1 MENFYLTDKIIIKND
16 EMFYEN
22 KIKITKN
29 NWHLYLN
36 EYGWEKIPK
45 PWIIKLNKLS
55 SKKNKNSKYGVYD
68 CERDGNCFFQC
79 IANAL
84 NEKYRYNNIDYNYEN
99 IRNIIADSIT
109 EKIYQNLIQYYKI
122 MKDADDFDEEWDPYT
137 IDNIEDFKR
146 QLRTSGNNYWGD
158 YLLLN
163 TIINIFK
170 LNIFILNSNDDIKDY
185 SIYNTL
191 NDYNSKYDTIF
202 LLFTD
207 NCHFKLIGY
216 FDDNQ
221 IISYF
226 NNKTISEELKILINL
241 K

>member
-1 MENFYLTDKIIIKND
+1 MEDFYLTDKITIKDNK
-16 EMFYEN
+16 MFYEN
-22 KIKITKN
+22 RIRITKN
-29 NWHLYLN
+29 NWHLYLD

-55 SKKNKNSKYGVYD
+55 SVKNKNSKYGVYG
-68 CERDGNCFFQC
+68 CEKDGNCFFQC

-84 NEKYRYNNIDYNYEN
+84 NEKYRYNNISYNYEN

-109 EKIYQNLIQYYKI
+109 EEIYLNLIKYYRI
-122 MKDADDFDEEWDPYT
+122 MKDANDFDEGWDPYSIQD
-137 IDNIEDFKR
+137 IDEFKR
-146 QLRTSGNNYWGD
+146 ELRQSGNNYWGD

-163 TIINIFK
+163 TIIK
-170 LNIFILNSNDDIKDY
+170 LLRLNIFILNSNDDIKDY

-191 NDYNSKYDTIF
+191 NDYNSEYNTIF
-202 LLFTD
+202 LLFVE
-207 NCHFKLIGY
+207 NSHFKLIGC
-216 FDDNQ
+216 FDDNE

-226 NNKTISEELKILINL
+226 NDNNIPEELIKLLNL

>member
-45 PWIIKLNKLS
+45 PWVIKLNKLS

-84 NEKYRYNNIDYNYEN
+84 NEKNRYNNIDYNYEN

-170 LNIFILNSNDDIKDY
+170 LNIFILNSNDDTKDY
-185 SIYNTL
+185 NIYNTL

-202 LLFTD
+202 LLFTE

-226 NNKTISEELKILINL
+226 NNKNISEELIILLNL